1 VQNLN
6 AYRES
11 GVQGRAWVVMPAASL
26 ALIIIVILLLCAFV
40 ALPTS
45 LLAQALAGRVNNGTT
60 GKPSAGDRVVL
71 ITLRQGMEEVAHT
84 RSDAGGHFSFHLP
97 DTGPHL
103 IRAIHQGV
111 AYHRLVPP
119 GSNSVAVQ
127 VFDVSRK
134 VEGITVT
141 ADVMRFQAQ
150 GGELQGTR
158 LFAVN
163 NASNPPRTRMHGNNF
178 EFFLPDGAVIDRG
191 IATTAGG
198 QPVNSSPVPVEEKN
212 RYGFVFPLRP
222 GETELQVVFHMAYRG
237 ELSVDPDSLYGT
249 EHFVVM
255 VPKTMLFT
263 AAPGLVFQAME
274 DPRQS
279 DALVRVMSNTRAG
292 QPLRFTISGT
302 GMLRDPGDDSLG
314 APHPVGEET
323 VAPPARDSSQQGGLS
338 STKVGSDSPERNRWY
353 VLGGIFIVLLAGL
366 GFYLVRR
373 TRPAAVFRSGDPDR
387 KRAHPPSPAV
397 KSSNSSDLLL
407 DRLKNEL
414 FQLEVKHQ
422 QGRIS
427 AREYKRARAALDQAL
442 DRAIKPAPQK

>member
-1 VQNLN
+1 MAVGARL
-6 AYRES
+6 
-11 GVQGRAWVVMPAASL
+11 VVMLRIFFAFSAF
-26 ALIIIVILLLCAFV
+26 LCAQTLNGKV
-40 ALPTS
+40 H
-45 LLAQALAGRVNNGTT
+45 NGTT
-60 GKPSAGDRVVL
+60 GKPAAGDRVVL
-71 ITLRQGMEEVAHT
+71 IKLGQGMEEVAHT
-84 RSDAGGHFSFHLP
+84 RSDASGHFSFRLP
-97 DTGPHL
+97 DAGPHL
-103 IRAIHQGV
+103 IRAVHQGV
-111 AYHRLVPP
+111 AYHRPVPP
-119 GSNSVAVQ
+119 GSNSVAIT

-134 VEGITVT
+134 VEEITVT
-141 ADVMRFQAQ
+141 ADVMRLQAQ

-163 NASNPPRTRMHGNNF
+163 NASNPPRTQMRGNNF
-178 EFFLPDGAVIDRG
+178 EFVLPDGAVIDRG

-198 QPVNSSPVPVEEKN
+198 QPVNSSPVPQREKN

-222 GETELQVVFHMAYRG
+222 GETELQAVFHVAYRG
-237 ELSVDPDSLYGT
+237 ELSVDPEALYGT

-292 QPLRFTISGT
+292 QPLSFTISGT
-302 GMLRDPGDDSLG
+302 GTLTDPGDDSLG
-314 APHPVGEET
+314 APHPVGEKT
-323 VAPPARDSSQQGGLS
+323 VAAPTRDSSHLQGLS
-338 STKVGSDSPERNRWY
+338 SIVAGSGPPERSRWF
-353 VLGGIFIVLLAGL
+353 LGGIFLVLLAGAA
-366 GFYLVRR
+366 FYLVRR
-373 TRPAAVFRSGDPDR
+373 SRRGTVARSGGPDR
-387 KRAHPPSPAV
+387 KGARRPSPAV
-397 KSSNSSDLLL
+397 KSSSPSDLLL